1 MSLFT
6 EVVAKIPKRNAFNL
20 SFESLLTAEFGQ
32 LFPVSCKEILP
43 HDSIRQSTEVVVKT
57 APMLAPIFSRIDLY
71 LHYFFVPC
79 RLLQSD
85 WEDFITTGV
94 DGLSDNMNPPFLDL
108 DDAILYS
115 DGLGTA
121 TAIVDGSLADYLNLP
136 KVSAAQIS
144 AAGIGNLPINMLPFL
159 CYQKIYS
166 DWFKD
171 ELLDQFEFQPIQG
184 GNMSASD
191 GEMAMTM
198 RYRSWKK
205 DYFTSARPSTQI
217 GAPIPIPISGNIGS
231 DGPFRFLS
239 SAGLGTSNRAV
250 GLFGSISEQDA
261 DGNRMYPLYGST
273 GSDFTSPA
281 SGQSSDGKQLSYYDG
296 LTLDSAGIDVNDL
309 RRALRLAQWQERNM
323 RGGNRYIE
331 NIYHHFGVKSSDA
344 RLQRSE
350 LLGGRKIPIVISEVT
365 QQSNTTAYEDT
376 SGEVVNSTPLGQ
388 LAGKAGSVGNSGR
401 IKWHAEEHGFL
412 MCVASIMPKAGYM
425 QGLPRMYWRQSYL
438 DYAWPLFGN
447 LGEQEVYNGEIYLP
461 QSKAADA
468 FGYQS
473 RYAEYKFSPNEV
485 HGAFRSSMAYWHNA
499 RIFDSAPNLNND
511 FVQLNGGQDD
521 STNQGQNRIFPTLP
535 DGYGHFYLH
544 LYHDIRVVRALP
556 KYGIPSI

>member
-115 DGLGTA
+115 DGQGSA
-121 TAIVDGSLADYLNLP
+121 TAIVDGTLADYMNLP
-136 KVSAAQIS
+136 KVTAAQVQS
-144 AAGIGNLPINMLPFL
+144 AGIGGLPINMLPFL

-171 ELLDQFEFQPIQG
+171 ELLDQFEFEPIQG
-184 GNMSASD
+184 GNMSASL
-191 GEMAMTM
+191 GQMAMTM

-205 DYFTSARPSTQI
+205 DYFTSARPNTQL
-217 GAPIPIPISGNIGS
+217 GAPIPIPGS
-231 DGPFRFLS
+231 ANL
-239 SAGLGTSNRAV
+239 A
-250 GLFGSISEQDA
+250 A
-261 DGNRMYPLYGST
+261 DGYLRVAIEKPFN
-273 GSDFTSPA
+273 TSAQNVVSLGAA
-281 SGQSSDGKQLSYYDG
+281 SQEQIGNTYLNGLRITSSDGQAQLMYGDG
-296 LTLDSAGIDVNDL
+296 IKVDSVNIDVNDL

-461 QSKAADA
+461 QANAASA

-521 STNQGQNRIFPTLP
+521 STNNGQNRIFPTLP

>member
-6 EVVAKIPKRNAFNL
+6 EVVAKVPKRNAFNL

-32 LFPVSCKEILP
+32 LIPVSCKEILP

-94 DGLSDNMNPPFLDL
+94 DGLSDNMNPPYLDL

-115 DGLGTA
+115 DGQGSA

-136 KVSAAQIS
+136 KVSAAEIT

-171 ELLDQFEFQPIQG
+171 ELLDQFEFEPIQG

-205 DYFTSARPSTQI
+205 DYFTSARPNTQL
-217 GAPIPIPISGNIGS
+217 GAAIPIPISGSLAS
-231 DGPFRFLS
+231 DGPLRLGSDNTQRVTGYIPKFATSTSREDMGQGVTPRYINVMGSVPTSNLDD
-239 SAGLGTSNRAV
+239 GLGSQYLYY
-250 GLFGSISEQDA
+250 GDGIS
-261 DGNRMYPLYGST
+261 
-273 GSDFTSPA
+273 
-281 SGQSSDGKQLSYYDG
+281 
-296 LTLDSAGIDVNDL
+296 LDSAGIDVNDL

-401 IKWHAEEHGFL
+401 IKWHAEEHGFI
-412 MCVASIMPKAGYM
+412 MCLASIMPKAGYM

-461 QSKAADA
+461 QAKAADA

-544 LYHDIRVVRALP
+544 MFHDIRVVRALP

>member
-115 DGLGTA
+115 DGQGSA
-121 TAIVDGSLADYLNLP
+121 TAIVDGSLADYMNLP
-136 KVSAAQIS
+136 KVTAAQIQ

-171 ELLDQFEFQPIQG
+171 ELLDQFEFEPIQG

-205 DYFTSARPSTQI
+205 DYFTSARPNTQL
-217 GAPIPIPISGNIGS
+217 GAPIPIPISGDLSANGVFRLAQSTSLNSNPGLVLQGASEEIVQNPAIQGNAYAHNVMPNVS
-231 DGPFRFLS
+231 SPVPEYYQDG
-239 SAGLGTSNRAV
+239 
-250 GLFGSISEQDA
+250 ISLDA
-261 DGNRMYPLYGST
+261 
-273 GSDFTSPA
+273 
-281 SGQSSDGKQLSYYDG
+281 
-296 LTLDSAGIDVNDL
+296 AGIDVNDL

-461 QSKAADA
+461 QANAASA

-544 LYHDIRVVRALP
+544 LYHDIRVIRALP